1 MRLLF
6 MPMYFDTLDNEL
18 SLLLAFEHKDMI

>member
-6 MPMYFDTLDNEL
+6 MSMYFDTLDKTL
-18 SLLLAFEHKDMI
+18 SFLLVFEHNDMI